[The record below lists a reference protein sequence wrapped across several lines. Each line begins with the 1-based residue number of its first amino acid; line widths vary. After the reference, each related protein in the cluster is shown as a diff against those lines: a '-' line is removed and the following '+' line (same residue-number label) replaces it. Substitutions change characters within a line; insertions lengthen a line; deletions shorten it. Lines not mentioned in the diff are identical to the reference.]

1 MLQAVKP
8 RARNVRGVWM
18 IQGSGIVTFGN
29 SLDDALRLWRG
40 CLLEYIG
47 A

>member
-1 MLQAVKP
+1 MFQTIKP
-8 RARNVRGVWM
+8 RARCVRGIWM
-18 IQGSGIVTFGN
+18 IQGSGVVTFGN

-40 CLLEYIG
+40 CLLEQVG